1 MNTRGMTIESYLDVF
16 GSNAPV
22 PGGGGAT
29 AVIGGLACSACMM
42 VCALTMGKKKFAAIE
57 GEVEALNDRVK
68 GIREEF
74 LRLADADAEAFEPL
88 SRAYSNKD
96 VTDDE
101 MDGLLETAGNVPLRI
116 MELGVALLADIRY
129 MTDNGSKL
137 AVSDAKCAFNMA
149 ETVIKNGAI
158 LVECNTR
165 LMKNRE
171 RAAGID
177 AKVEQFLA
185 QYRDYLVK

>member
-101 MDGLLETAGNVPLRI
+101 MDELLEAAGNVPLRI
-116 MELGVALLADIRY
+116 MELGVELLTDIKY
-129 MTDNGSKL
+129 MQENGSKL
-137 AVSDAKCAFNMA
+137 AVSDAECAWNMA
-149 ETVIKNGAI
+149 EAVIKNGEI
-158 LVECNTR
+158 LVKCNTK
-165 LMKNRE
+165 LMKNPE
-171 RAAGID
+171 RAARID
-177 AKVEQFLA
+177 GKVEQFLA
-185 QYRDYLVK
+185 RYRAFLVK